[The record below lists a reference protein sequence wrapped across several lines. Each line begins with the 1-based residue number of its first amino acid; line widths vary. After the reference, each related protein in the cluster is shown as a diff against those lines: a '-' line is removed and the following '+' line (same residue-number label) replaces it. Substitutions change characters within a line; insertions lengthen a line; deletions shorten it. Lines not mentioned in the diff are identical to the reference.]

1 MAAISVFGSDS
12 GPAKPTDGRV
22 RLLDPHSINQ
32 IAAGEV
38 VERPASVVKEL
49 VENAL
54 DAGAT
59 RIEVELRES
68 GKALIRISDDGCGMS
83 AQDARAC
90 LQRHATSKIQSVDD
104 LATVSSL
111 GFRGEAIPS
120 IASVSRFSLS
130 TGVVDGQRTNLSLE
144 GGEIVQECSASGPKG
159 TDITV
164 EDLFYN
170 TPARLKFL
178 KSPNSELS
186 AILEHLS
193 RYGIAFPQVAF
204 RVTHN
209 DQMAMQTT
217 GSGDLFQAISEVWGR
232 DLGKGLCEADFTLGS
247 LSVKGFVSPPY
258 LTKPTRSHQYLYVNG
273 RPVRSRMLMAAVDQ
287 AYRDLTPEKRHAV
300 LCLFLEIDP
309 ERVDINVSPTKNE
322 VKFQS
327 EGLVFDAIRSAIRG
341 ALLEHGMMPS
351 ANAIA
356 LANEALSNT
365 SGSLVSFSPESLVG
379 HPLFAPDQPL
389 ADLPLTTPTGV
400 PIPSPEFLFS
410 STNRYPFM
418 ELLEGLHVIGQAMN
432 TFMIA
437 ETARGI
443 VIIDQHVAHE
453 RVLYEYLCGLKGPS
467 AIETQAL
474 LVPETLHLD
483 RASALM
489 LSERIAEIE
498 AVGFGAE
505 PFGGESFVVRSVP
518 AAIRG
523 KNAMRILRD
532 MVDELVEGS
541 VSRKLTPSREQ
552 IWITSACKMAVKAG
566 DPLSNAE
573 MEKLIVDLATTENPY
588 LCPHGRPITITLGR
602 DELLKK
608 FYRK

>member
-1 MAAISVFGSDS
+1 MSIEVGELN
-12 GPAKPTDGRV
+12 AKPTGDVRV
-22 RLLDPHSINQ
+22 HLLDPHSINQ

-54 DAGAT
+54 DAGAK
-59 RIEVELRES
+59 RIEIELRDS
-68 GKALIRISDDGCGMS
+68 GKVLIRVADDGCGMS
-83 AQDARAC
+83 EVDARTC
-90 LQRHATSKIQSVDD
+90 LQRHATSKIHSVED
-104 LATVSSL
+104 LANVRSL
-111 GFRGEAIPS
+111 GFRGEALPS
-120 IASVSRFSLS
+120 IASVSRFGLS
-130 TGVVDGQRTNLSLE
+130 TSREDGARTILTVDA
-144 GGEIVQECSASGPKG
+144 GEIVGQSSGTGPRG

-164 EDLFYN
+164 EDLFFN

-178 KSPNSELS
+178 KSATSELN
-186 AILEHLS
+186 AVFEQLS
-193 RYGIAFPQVAF
+193 RYGIAFPGVAF

-209 DQMAMQTT
+209 DQVGLQTT

-232 DLGKGLCEADFTLGS
+232 DLGKGLCEADFVLGS
-247 LSVKGFVSPPY
+247 LTVRGFVSPPY
-258 LTKPTRSHQYLYVNG
+258 MTKPTRSHQYLYVNG

-300 LCLFLEIDP
+300 LCLFLEIEPD
-309 ERVDINVSPTKNE
+309 RVDINVSPTKSE

-351 ANAIA
+351 ASAIA
-356 LANEALSNT
+356 LANEAQANLASNPA
-365 SGSLVSFSPESLVG
+365 GLASFSPENLSD
-379 HPLFAPDQPL
+379 HPLFSAVQPL
-389 ADLPLTTPTGV
+389 TGLPQTTPTGV

-410 STNRYPFM
+410 STSRYPFM

-432 TFMIA
+432 TFIIA

-453 RVLYEYLCGLKGPS
+453 RVLYEYLCGLKGPR
-467 AIETQAL
+467 AIEKQAL

-483 RASALM
+483 RGSALM
-489 LSERIAEIE
+489 LAERINEIE
-498 AVGFGAE
+498 AVGFDIE
-505 PFGGESFVVRSVP
+505 PFGGESFVVRGVP

-532 MVDELVEGS
+532 LVDELVEGS
-541 VSRKLTPSREQ
+541 VARKLTP
-552 IWITSACKMAVKAG
+552 
-566 DPLSNAE
+566 
-573 MEKLIVDLATTENPY
+573 
-588 LCPHGRPITITLGR
+588 
-602 DELLKK
+602 
-608 FYRK
+608 

>member
-1 MAAISVFGSDS
+1 MQSS
-12 GPAKPTDGRV
+12 RV

-54 DAGAT
+54 DAGST
-59 RIEVELRES
+59 RIDIELRDS
-68 GKALIRISDDGCGMS
+68 GKTLIRVSDNGCGMS
-83 AQDARAC
+83 ETDARMC
-90 LQRHATSKIQSVDD
+90 LRRHATSKIQTVED

-111 GFRGEAIPS
+111 GFRGEALPS
-120 IASVSRFSLS
+120 IASVSRFALS
-130 TGVVDGQRTNLSLE
+130 SGLVDGCRTHLAVE
-144 GGEIVQECSASGPKG
+144 GGEIVSEVTGTGPRG
-159 TDITV
+159 TEITV

-178 KSPNSELS
+178 KSANSELS

-193 RYGIAFPQVAF
+193 RYGIAFPAVAI

-209 DQMAMQTT
+209 DQVALQTT
-217 GSGDLFQAISEVWGR
+217 GSGDQFQAISEVWGR
-232 DLGKGLCEADFTLGS
+232 DLGKGLCEADFALGS
-247 LSVKGFVSPPY
+247 LSVRGFVSPPY

-300 LCLFLEIDP
+300 LCLFLEIEPD
-309 ERVDINVSPTKNE
+309 RVDVNVSPTKSE

-327 EGLVFDAIRSAIRG
+327 EGLVFDAIRSAIRA

-351 ANAIA
+351 ASAIA
-356 LANEALSNT
+356 LANEAQAKFALNHA
-365 SGSLVSFSPESLVG
+365 GLVSFSPENFEG
-379 HPLFAPDQPL
+379 HPLFAPNQPL
-389 ADLPLTTPTGV
+389 TDLPQTTPSGV

-432 TFMIA
+432 TFIIA

-453 RVLYEYLCGLKGPS
+453 RVLYEYLCGLKGPA
-467 AIETQAL
+467 AIERQAL

-483 RASALM
+483 RASTLM
-489 LSERIAEIE
+489 LGERLAEIE
-498 AVGFGAE
+498 AVGFGIE
-505 PFGGESFVVRSVP
+505 PFGGESFVVRCVP

-541 VSRKLTPSREQ
+541 VARKLIPSREQ

-566 DPLSNAE
+566 DSLSHAE